1 MQVYGQVG
9 HLPPG
14 LLGQLLPGPVTLLLS
29 RQSHAPVC
37 VELNPGVELI
47 GELCVKRLVP
57 PQWLCMDK
65 PLWLIHALQALPLA
79 FVIRLTSKLTD
90 VESAAYAGIRVPD
103 SPFIRAVCR
112 QHGGALALT
121 SANLTGAASPVCVN
135 DFHELW
141 PQCAAV
147 FNAMRILGSREG
159 STIID
164 LSAAGHFRVVRAGCC
179 QVEVLQ
185 ILRGHGLQQVSL

>member
-1 MQVYGQVG
+1 MC
-9 HLPPG
+9 PTTCAT
-14 LLGQLLPGPVTLLLS
+14 PVAPHGRAS
-29 RQSHAPVC
+29 RLECAF
-37 VELNPGVELI
+37 
-47 GELCVKRLVP
+47 
-57 PQWLCMDK
+57 
-65 PLWLIHALQALPLA
+65 QALPL
-79 FVIRLTSKLTD
+79 FSVNSKLTD
-90 VESAAYAGIRVPD
+90 AETAARIGIRVPD
-103 SPFIRAVCR
+103 SSFIREVCQ

-147 FNAMRILGSREG
+147 FNARRILGSREG

-164 LSAAGHFRVVRAGCC
+164 LSLAGHFKIVRAGCC

-185 ILRGHGLQQVSL
+185 ILQGHGLRRASH

>member
-1 MQVYGQVG
+1 M
-9 HLPPG
+9 LE
-14 LLGQLLPGPVTLLLS
+14 T
-29 RQSHAPVC
+29 
-37 VELNPGVELI
+37 
-47 GELCVKRLVP
+47 
-57 PQWLCMDK
+57 
-65 PLWLIHALQALPLA
+65 
-79 FVIRLTSKLTD
+79 
-90 VESAAYAGIRVPD
+90 AACAGIRVPD
-103 SPFIRAVCR
+103 SPFIREVCQ

-164 LSAAGHFRVVRAGCC
+164 LSVAGHFRIVRAGCC
-179 QVEVLQ
+179 QVEVLR
-185 ILRGHGLQQVSL
+185 ILQGHGLRQASQ